1 MFSIL
6 LLPLLPVILKNPIQ
20 FQLQSNPIQS
30 KSKSNPIQSN
40 IYIYIYPIQPYPI
53 QSNPTQSNKIQ
64 SNPIQSNA
72 IQSNSNS
79 NPTQPNLNLIE
90 ILFRRNRNR
99 SPGFGGVTTRAN
111 SLPQPPIYKCSYIC
125 IYMAQASCFP
135 RHASVMVERGRGEP
149 HHTPMQGGASPA
161 RYVWRLQRTAHV
173 ARKCMCM
180 YTARPHAGQSQCMCI
195 RTLPPLHLS

>member
-1 MFSIL
+1 MRTL
-6 LLPLLPVILKNPIQ
+6 LKQRDETPSSKPQRERNRLTHAHA
-20 FQLQSNPIQS
+20 QLRLARSLARTHDT
-30 KSKSNPIQSN
+30 KRKR
-40 IYIYIYPIQPYPI
+40 
-53 QSNPTQSNKIQ
+53 
-64 SNPIQSNA
+64 
-72 IQSNSNS
+72 
-79 NPTQPNLNLIE
+79 
-90 ILFRRNRNR
+90 RRNRNR
-99 SPGFGGVTTRAN
+99 SPGFGGAATRAN